1 MGISKKYKIKW
12 LGQFLLFKPL
22 FFYAVCE
29 VDSVVDTVVE
39 VVEVVVEEV
48 DADVDASVVVS
59 ALVVVSVLAGT
70 YSTV

>member
-1 MGISKKYKIKW
+1 MHKKW
-12 LGQFLLFKPL
+12 LGQFPVQAIV
-22 FFYAVCE
+22 FYAVCE

-39 VVEVVVEEV
+39 VVEAVEEA
-48 DADVDASVVVS
+48 DAVVDASVVIS

>member
-12 LGQFLLFKPL
+12 LGQFPVQAIV
-22 FFYAVCE
+22 FYAVCE

-39 VVEVVVEEV
+39 VVVEEA
-48 DADVDASVVVS
+48 DTDVDASVVVS
-59 ALVVVSVLAGT
+59 ALVVVSILAGT

>member
-12 LGQFLLFKPL
+12 LGQFPVQAIV
-22 FFYAVCE
+22 FYAVCE

-39 VVEVVVEEV
+39 VAEAVEEA
-48 DADVDASVVVS
+48 DAVVDAS
-59 ALVVVSVLAGT
+59 VVVSVLAGT